1 MKVNERVKWWLVSYL
16 ATPNYARCWLAK
28 FMHRL
33 KMPLE
38 INAVEVELIHQI
50 ELAPH
55 DRWWTTFAR
64 VVRKAFPG
72 RTMLNQDVDGELKRQ
87 IHQFRYIIS
96 AQQALW
102 VQQHYGQA
110 GQTDAQALAKY
121 LKTLSPRQ
129 YTCHESARLHNK
141 IKPGK
146 VVPTNFKVVIN
157 FQTEF
162 IIDQAG
168 NFLNEVAIQAP
179 DLSGIINGASFNY
192 ARKNDLHRGLKS
204 WHANLDTKPP
214 KLYDPDYRTRS
225 LTGYHAL
232 KLAPYRGRML
242 KQVQAKIQQFERL
255 LQPND

>member
-16 ATPNYARCWLAK
+16 ATPNYARRWLAK

-38 INAVEVELIHQI
+38 INAVEAELIQQI

-72 RTMLNQDVDGELKRQ
+72 RTMLNQDVDGELKCQ

-141 IKPGK
+141 IQQGQSAP
-146 VVPTNFKVVIN
+146 VNFKVVIN

-162 IIDQAG
+162 ILDQTG
-168 NFLNEVAIQAP
+168 KFLNEVAVLTPQV
-179 DLSGIINGASFNY
+179 SGIVNGASFNY

-204 WHANLDTKPP
+204 WHAALDVQPP
-214 KLYDPDYRTRS
+214 KLYDPQYRRQS
-225 LTGYHAL
+225 LVGYSAL
-232 KLAPYRGRML
+232 KLPQYRE
-242 KQVQAKIQQFERL
+242 QVLARVQVGVQQFERL
-255 LQPND
+255 LKND